1 MSTEGTKPMTTHHD
15 ADIAPEL
22 AELNLVDKPDGPGA
36 AMMISAGIGVFVL
49 GIMTLW
55 VEASASM
62 NTALGKWD
70 FGSGV
75 GALAGKVI
83 IAAVAYFA
91 SLAILWLLWRD
102 KDVDIKK
109 AFYVGC
115 GLGLVGALLT
125 FPTFFQLFAPA

>member
-1 MSTEGTKPMTTHHD
+1 MSTEGRKPMSTHHD

-22 AELNLVDKPDGPGA
+22 AGLNLEDKPDGPGA
-36 AMMISAGIGVFVL
+36 AMMISAGIGVLVL

-55 VEASASM
+55 VEASTSM

-70 FGSGV
+70 FGTGV

-91 SLAILWLLWRD
+91 SLAILWAIWKG
-102 KDVDIKK
+102 KDVDIKR
-109 AFYVGC
+109 AFYIGC
-115 GLGLVGALLT
+115 GLGIVGALLT

>member
-1 MSTEGTKPMTTHHD
+1 MTTHHD
-15 ADIAPEL
+15 ADVPPEL
-22 AELNLVDKPDGPGA
+22 AQLHLDDKPDGPGA
-36 AMMISAGIGVFVL
+36 AMMISAGIGVLVL

-70 FGSGV
+70 FGSGA
-75 GALAGKVI
+75 GALSGKVI
-83 IAAVAYFA
+83 IASIAYFA
-91 SLAILWLLWRD
+91 SLAILWLLWKD
-102 KDVDIKK
+102 KDVDLKK

-115 GLGLVGALLT
+115 GLGLTGALLT

>member
-1 MSTEGTKPMTTHHD
+1 MTTHHD

-22 AELNLVDKPDGPGA
+22 GPLNLEDKPDGPGA
-36 AMMISAGIGVFVL
+36 AMVLSAGIGILVL

-55 VEASASM
+55 AEASTGM

-70 FGSGV
+70 FGTGV
-75 GALAGKVI
+75 GALAGKTI
-83 IAAVAYFA
+83 LATIAYFG
-91 SLAILWLLWRD
+91 SLVILWLLWRD

-109 AFYVGC
+109 SFYIGF

-125 FPTFFQLFAPA
+125 FPTFYQLFAPA